1 MNQESN
7 RDTGADAATD
17 VPQSSFGNYLREH
30 IAATRGSI
38 LYGLL
43 VSIVLS
49 PLLSLLQPQ
58 GWIVSVAL
66 AVLGGLGLLFG
77 VLYLCGRF
85 FAYFVAGRRLASPE
99 ETSFSLAVAF
109 TLAVSLI
116 CLSISAVVDGV
127 TPRGWLVAAAPPLG
141 QAQSS
146 LFNMLP
152 GENPVADS
160 EPVIAQ
166 ADANAAL
173 DPDEETKAATP
184 VNGVAPVPEKTPPED
199 PQDEVTSAVSGSSTG
214 DSAASSSTNPFEAP
228 SDTGA
233 ASEAGEAAPD
243 AVTGKP
249 ADTEPVTDPKPA
261 TPVAAP
267 EPTTPAESES
277 RRPARSVDAFSAA
290 KPAGEAVVAAADTG
304 SRTEGRVVSE
314 VPRFHRDGEKLVAV
328 KFKLPDDDPEE
339 REKKKQ
345 AKRSYGAPIRL
356 ADLYQPAAHAQ
367 LMRAGECLLIEE
379 SRSPRGL
386 RARDLFSNRVV
397 LLPANTVTAI
407 RPVKVVKEVP
417 FAHQMRFLTHQILS
431 ATLPQAGRIVQVK
444 GDVAEI
450 TVGVEDGL
458 EEGDA
463 LAAFEIQSDGTLK
476 RREAELAVK
485 FFEETGSQVD
495 IINGADVVQKDD
507 LVVVVGKAATKIV
520 VFPFRMSFEGVEQ
533 QFSFQSKTLQRR
545 ARGLNVAQR
554 KRLIDYCHDRGKD
567 FAAKIRMAIATLGV
581 DHADD
586 KTTDDTMEQ
595 GFSGSGGGW
604 SAQKAFVLGEL
615 SQSNYAVFGDIE
627 PRRVP
632 PPADCIIRLSVMDL
646 INNELVHES
655 KFTLN
660 IRQLNNLKRW
670 KP

>member
-1 MNQESN
+1 MNQESK
-7 RDTGADAATD
+7 RDLEADATVD
-17 VPQSSFGNYLREH
+17 VPQSSFGNYLRDH

-77 VLYLCGRF
+77 ALYLCGRC
-85 FAYFVAGRRLASPE
+85 FAYFVGGRRSASPE

-109 TLAVSLI
+109 TLAVGLI
-116 CLSISAVVDGV
+116 CLSISAVVDV
-127 TPRGWLVAAAPPLG
+127 MTPRGWFVAAVPPLG

-146 LFNMLP
+146 LFNVLP

-160 EPVIAQ
+160 EPVVAQ
-166 ADANAAL
+166 ADANAAVE
-173 DPDEETKAATP
+173 PDETTKAVTP
-184 VNGVAPVPEKTPPED
+184 ANGVAPVPEKDPPED
-199 PQDEVTSAVSGSSTG
+199 RQEEATSPVSGSSDGGST
-214 DSAASSSTNPFEAP
+214 APSSTNPFEAT
-228 SDTGA
+228 SDTA
-233 ASEAGEAAPD
+233 VASASGGPAPD
-243 AVTGKP
+243 EVAEKP
-249 ADTEPVTDPKPA
+249 ADTEVVVD
-261 TPVAAP
+261 P
-267 EPTTPAESES
+267 EPTAPAAPKP

-290 KPAGEAVVAAADTG
+290 TPADKPAGEAVVAVADTG
-304 SRTEGRVVSE
+304 SKKEVRVASE
-314 VPRFHRDGEKLVAV
+314 VPRFHRGGEKLVAV
-328 KFKLPDDDPEE
+328 KFKLPDDDPE
-339 REKKKQ
+339 EKKKQ

-356 ADLYQPAAHAQ
+356 ADLYQPAAHTQ

-444 GDVAEI
+444 GDIAEI

-458 EEGDA
+458 EEGDE
-463 LAAFEIQSDGTLK
+463 LAAFEIQPDGTLK
-476 RREAELAVK
+476 RRKAELAVK

-495 IINGADVVQKDD
+495 ITSGADAVQKGD
-507 LVVVVGKAATKIV
+507 LVVAVGKAATKLV

-545 ARGLNVAQR
+545 ARGVNIAQR
-554 KRLIDYCHDRGKD
+554 KRLKDYCHDRGKD

-586 KTTDDTMEQ
+586 KTTNATMEQ

-604 SAQKAFVLGEL
+604 NALKAFVLGEL

-646 INNELVHES
+646 IKNELVHES

>member
-7 RDTGADAATD
+7 RDTGADAAID

-77 VLYLCGRF
+77 ALYLCGRF
-85 FAYFVAGRRLASPE
+85 FAYFVAGRRSASPE

-116 CLSISAVVDGV
+116 CLSISAIVDV
-127 TPRGWLVAAAPPLG
+127 MTPRGWFVAAAPPLG

-166 ADANAAL
+166 ADATAAL
-173 DPDEETKAATP
+173 KPDEETKAATP
-184 VNGVAPVPEKTPPED
+184 VNGAAPVPEKTPPEA
-199 PQDEVTSAVSGSSTG
+199 PQDEVTSAVSGSSAG

-233 ASEAGEAAPD
+233 APEAGDAAPD
-243 AVTGKP
+243 SVTGKP
-249 ADTEPVTDPKPA
+249 ADTEPVADPEPA

-267 EPTTPAESES
+267 EPTTPAEPEP

-290 KPAGEAVVAAADTG
+290 KPAGESVVAVADTG
-304 SRTEGRVVSE
+304 SRKEGRVVSE

-407 RPVKVVKEVP
+407 RSVKVVKEVP

-495 IINGADVVQKDD
+495 ITSGADVVQKDD
-507 LVVVVGKAATKIV
+507 LVVVVGKAAPKIV

-586 KTTDDTMEQ
+586 KTTEDTMEQ

>member
-7 RDTGADAATD
+7 RDQAATAGTAATADA
-17 VPQSSFGNYLREH
+17 PQSSFGNYLREH
-30 IAATRGSI
+30 IAVARGSI

-49 PLLSLLQPQ
+49 PLLSLLQPE

-77 VLYLCGRF
+77 ALYLCGRF
-85 FAYFVAGRRLASPE
+85 FAYFVGGRRSASPE
-99 ETSFSLAVAF
+99 ETSFSLAIAF
-109 TLAVSLI
+109 TLAVGLI
-116 CLSISAVVDGV
+116 CLSISAAVDAM
-127 TPRGWLVAAAPPLG
+127 TPRGWFVAAVPPLG

-146 LFNMLP
+146 LFDVLP

-166 ADANAAL
+166 VDANAAVE
-173 DPDEETKAATP
+173 PAETSSAATP
-184 VNGVAPVPEKTPPED
+184 AKGVAPVPKQDPPEARQEEATATVPGSSD
-199 PQDEVTSAVSGSSTG
+199 SESTASTSA
-214 DSAASSSTNPFEAP
+214 NPFGTAAAAAEATP
-228 SDTGA
+228 DSDPV
-233 ASEAGEAAPD
+233 AGS
-243 AVTGKP
+243 P
-249 ADTEPVTDPKPA
+249 ADPKP
-261 TPVAAP
+261 VADP
-267 EPTTPAESES
+267 EPTAPAEPKP
-277 RRPARSVDAFSAA
+277 RGPDRGADAFSAA
-290 KPAGEAVVAAADTG
+290 APADEPADETVIAVADPGAEKETRVA
-304 SRTEGRVVSE
+304 SE
-314 VPRFHRDGEKLVAV
+314 VPRFHRGGEKLVAV
-328 KFKLPDDDPEE
+328 KFKSPGDDPEK
-339 REKKKQ
+339 KKKQ

-356 ADLYQPAAHAQ
+356 ADLYQPAARTQ

-379 SRSPRGL
+379 SRSSRGL

-407 RPVKVVKEVP
+407 RPVKVVKDVP

-444 GDVAEI
+444 GAVAEI
-450 TVGVEDGL
+450 TVGIDDGL
-458 EEGDA
+458 EEGDE
-463 LAAFEIQSDGTLK
+463 LAAFEIQANGTLM
-476 RREAELAVK
+476 RREAELTVK
-485 FFEETGSQVD
+485 FFEEKGSQVD
-495 IINGADVVQKDD
+495 ITSGADVVQKGD
-507 LVVVVGKAATKIV
+507 LVVAVGKSAMKLV
-520 VFPFRMSFEGVEQ
+520 VFPFRMSFEGVAQ

-554 KRLIDYCHDRGKD
+554 KRLIDYCHGRGKD
-567 FAAKIRMAIATLGV
+567 FADKIRMAIATLGV

-586 KTTDDTMEQ
+586 KTTNDTMEQ

-604 SAQKAFVLGEL
+604 NSQKAFVLGEL

-646 INNELVHES
+646 IKNELVHEA

>member
-1 MNQESN
+1 
-7 RDTGADAATD
+7 
-17 VPQSSFGNYLREH
+17 
-30 IAATRGSI
+30 
-38 LYGLL
+38 
-43 VSIVLS
+43 
-49 PLLSLLQPQ
+49 
-58 GWIVSVAL
+58 VAEKP
-66 AVLGGLGLLFG
+66 
-77 VLYLCGRF
+77 
-85 FAYFVAGRRLASPE
+85 AGTE
-99 ETSFSLAVAF
+99 
-109 TLAVSLI
+109 
-116 CLSISAVVDGV
+116 
-127 TPRGWLVAAAPPLG
+127 
-141 QAQSS
+141 
-146 LFNMLP
+146 
-152 GENPVADS
+152 PVAD
-160 EPVIAQ
+160 
-166 ADANAAL
+166 
-173 DPDEETKAATP
+173 
-184 VNGVAPVPEKTPPED
+184 
-199 PQDEVTSAVSGSSTG
+199 
-214 DSAASSSTNPFEAP
+214 
-228 SDTGA
+228 
-233 ASEAGEAAPD
+233 
-243 AVTGKP
+243 
-249 ADTEPVTDPKPA
+249 
-261 TPVAAP
+261 P
-267 EPTTPAESES
+267 EPTAPAAPKP

-290 KPAGEAVVAAADTG
+290 KPADKPAGEPAGEAVVAVADTG
-304 SRTEGRVVSE
+304 SKKEVRVASE
-314 VPRFHRDGEKLVAV
+314 VPRFHRGGEKLVAV
-328 KFKLPDDDPEE
+328 KFKLPDDDPK
-339 REKKKQ
+339 EKKKQ

-356 ADLYQPAAHAQ
+356 ADLYQPAAHPQ

-458 EEGDA
+458 EEGDE
-463 LAAFEIQSDGTLK
+463 LAAFEIQPDGTLK
-476 RREAELAVK
+476 RREAELTVK

-495 IINGADVVQKDD
+495 ITSGADAVQKGD
-507 LVVVVGKAATKIV
+507 LVVAVGKAATKLV

-554 KRLIDYCHDRGKD
+554 KRLMDYCHDRGKD
-567 FAAKIRMAIATLGV
+567 FAAKIRLAIATLGV

-586 KTTDDTMEQ
+586 KTTNDTMEQ

-604 SAQKAFVLGEL
+604 NAQKAFVLGEL

-646 INNELVHES
+646 IKNELVHES

>member
-1 MNQESN
+1 
-7 RDTGADAATD
+7 A
-17 VPQSSFGNYLREH
+17 
-30 IAATRGSI
+30 
-38 LYGLL
+38 
-43 VSIVLS
+43 
-49 PLLSLLQPQ
+49 
-58 GWIVSVAL
+58 
-66 AVLGGLGLLFG
+66 
-77 VLYLCGRF
+77 LYLCGRF
-85 FAYFVAGRRLASPE
+85 FAYFVGGRRSASPE

-109 TLAVSLI
+109 TLAVGLI
-116 CLSISAVVDGV
+116 CLSISAVVDV
-127 TPRGWLVAAAPPLG
+127 MTPRGWFVAAVPPLG

-146 LFNMLP
+146 LFNVLP

-160 EPVIAQ
+160 EPAVAQ
-166 ADANAAL
+166 GDANAAAE
-173 DPDEETKAATP
+173 PDERTKAVTP
-184 VNGVAPVPEKTPPED
+184 ANGVAPVPEKDPPED
-199 PQDEVTSAVSGSSTG
+199 RQEEATSTVSGSADGEST
-214 DSAASSSTNPFEAP
+214 ASSSTNPFEAT
-228 SDTGA
+228 SDTAA
-233 ASEAGEAAPD
+233 ASASGGPAPD
-243 AVTGKP
+243 EVAEKP
-249 ADTEPVTDPKPA
+249 ADTEPVAD
-261 TPVAAP
+261 P
-267 EPTTPAESES
+267 EPTAPAAPKP

-290 KPAGEAVVAAADTG
+290 TPADKPAGEAVVAVADTG
-304 SRTEGRVVSE
+304 SKKEVRVASE
-314 VPRFHRDGEKLVAV
+314 VPRFHRGGEKLVAV
-328 KFKLPDDDPEE
+328 KFKLPDDDPE
-339 REKKKQ
+339 EKKKQ

-356 ADLYQPAAHAQ
+356 ADLYQPAAHTQ

-458 EEGDA
+458 EEGDE
-463 LAAFEIQSDGTLK
+463 LAAFEIQPDGTLK
-476 RREAELAVK
+476 RREAELTVK

-495 IINGADVVQKDD
+495 ITSGADAVQKGD
-507 LVVVVGKAATKIV
+507 LVVAVGKAATKLV

-545 ARGLNVAQR
+545 ARGLNIAQR
-554 KRLIDYCHDRGKD
+554 KRLMDYCHDRGKD

-586 KTTDDTMEQ
+586 KTTNDTMEQ

-604 SAQKAFVLGEL
+604 NAQKAFVLGEL

-646 INNELVHES
+646 IKNELVHES

>member
-1 MNQESN
+1 MNQESK
-7 RDTGADAATD
+7 RDPGADAPAD

-77 VLYLCGRF
+77 ALYLCGRF

-116 CLSISAVVDGV
+116 CLSISAIVDV
-127 TPRGWLVAAAPPLG
+127 MTPRGWFVAAAPPLG

-184 VNGVAPVPEKTPPED
+184 VTGAAPVPEKTPPEA
-199 PQDEVTSAVSGSSTG
+199 PQDEVTSAVSGSSAG

-233 ASEAGEAAPD
+233 APEAGDAAPD
-243 AVTGKP
+243 SVTGKP
-249 ADTEPVTDPKPA
+249 ADTEPVADPEPA

-267 EPTTPAESES
+267 EPTTPAEPEP

-290 KPAGEAVVAAADTG
+290 KPAGESVVAVADTG
-304 SRTEGRVVSE
+304 SRKEGRVVSE

-417 FAHQMRFLTHQILS
+417 FAHQMRFLTPQILS

-495 IINGADVVQKDD
+495 ITSGADVVQKDD

-520 VFPFRMSFEGVEQ
+520 VLPFRMSFEGVEQ

-646 INNELVHES
+646 IKNELVHES

>member
-7 RDTGADAATD
+7 HAQSATEGTDATVDA
-17 VPQSSFGNYLREH
+17 PQSGFGNYLREH
-30 IAATRGSI
+30 IAVTRGSI
-38 LYGLL
+38 LYGLV

-66 AVLGGLGLLFG
+66 AVLGGLGMLFG
-77 VLYLCGRF
+77 SLYLGGRF
-85 FAYFVAGRRLASPE
+85 FAYFVGGRRSASPQ

-116 CLSISAVVDGV
+116 CLSISAGVDV
-127 TPRGWLVAAAPPLG
+127 MTPRGWFVTAVPTLG

-146 LFNMLP
+146 LFDLLP

-160 EPVIAQ
+160 DPAIAQ
-166 ADANAAL
+166 ADASAVAE
-173 DPDEETKAATP
+173 PAETTSAAATAEEA
-184 VNGVAPVPEKTPPED
+184 APALEQDPPEGRQKD
-199 PQDEVTSAVSGSSTG
+199 ATATAPDSTDRESTSA
-214 DSAASSSTNPFEAP
+214 NPFETT
-228 SDTGA
+228 SDA
-233 ASEAGEAAPD
+233 AAEPAA
-243 AVTGKP
+243 
-249 ADTEPVTDPKPA
+249 A
-261 TPVAAP
+261 TSVSDP
-267 EPTTPAESES
+267 EPTAPTEPEP
-277 RRPARSVDAFSAA
+277 RKPARAADAFSADD
-290 KPAGEAVVAAADTG
+290 PADEPADEVVVAVADTEAKDEVRGG
-304 SRTEGRVVSE
+304 SET
-314 VPRFHRDGEKLVAV
+314 PRFHRGGEKLVAV
-328 KFKLPDDDPEE
+328 KFKLPADDPD
-339 REKKKQ
+339 KKQ

-356 ADLYQPAAHAQ
+356 ADLYQPTARTQ
-367 LMRAGECLLIEE
+367 LMRSGECLLIEE
-379 SRSPRGL
+379 SRSSRGL

-397 LLPANTVTAI
+397 LLPASTVTAI

-431 ATLPQAGRIVQVK
+431 VTLPQAGRVVQVK

-458 EEGDA
+458 EEGDE
-463 LAAFEIQSDGTLK
+463 LAAFEIQANGTLT
-476 RREAELAVK
+476 RRDAELSVK

-495 IINGADVVQKDD
+495 ITSGADVVQKGD
-507 LVVVVGKAATKIV
+507 LVVSLGKSPTKVV

-567 FAAKIRMAIATLGV
+567 FADKIRLAIATLGV
-581 DHADD
+581 GHADD
-586 KTTDDTMEQ
+586 KTTNDTMEQ

-604 SAQKAFVLGEL
+604 SAQKAFILGEL

-646 INNELVHES
+646 VKNELVYES